1 MCGGI
6 LNVNNQYVPA
16 SAIFKT
22 CQVVK
27 IIFSM
32 TLEKTKIDSSL
43 QRRHNDSHALPSILF
58 GYGKLARNAQEGQ
71 NGGYGNKVMQS
82 MSYGY
87 GDIQLKKDEQEES
100 VQLKQDSA
108 PGFLNANNTGLP
120 DHLKSGIENLSG
132 ISMSD
137 VKVHYNSDK
146 PAQMK
151 AHAYAQGTDIH
162 VASGQEKH
170 LPHEAWHVV
179 QQKQG
184 RVQPTMQMK
193 GETNVNDDQGLEQ
206 EADIMGEKALTAGQN
221 RNTAFKTIN
230 AVPGNDA
237 VQRKRALDAETTLT
251 DFAQIARG
259 DNGKDDDTVQVA
271 ENNYQKSLI
280 SGRDKMNEAVK
291 WFTNAPDKKPQI
303 DTKDTHQNVFD
314 RYKVYWFFDKDEVT
328 ICLARGYIITSG
340 EDDENIFIEN
350 TAESGK
356 VGGYNQGPF
365 EDDQDYLY
373 ANSYNVKTGE
383 FHASINYRSND
394 IEIAEGKNLP
404 PALSNSEIIWF
415 MQSFAKEVY
424 KKEYPEAEGLSEITS
439 ISREQIG
446 NTQTLD
452 TIFMADE
459 NRIAFKE
466 GKVKLDEPTE
476 EAIAILGTPNG
487 NSALWLLIQHE
498 KSGQVDIESLEFE
511 SDHIKINYMRDE
523 TQQD

>member
-1 MCGGI
+1 
-6 LNVNNQYVPA
+6 
-16 SAIFKT
+16 
-22 CQVVK
+22 
-27 IIFSM
+27 M

-43 QRRHNDSHALPSILF
+43 QRRQNDSHALPSIQF
-58 GYGKLARNAQEGQ
+58 GYGKLAGSTLEGQ

-87 GDIQLKKDEQEES
+87 GGIQLKKDEQEES
-100 VQLKQDSA
+100 VQLKEEPA
-108 PGFLNANNTGLP
+108 PGVLNANNTGLP
-120 DHLKSGIENLSG
+120 DQLKSGIENLSG
-132 ISMSD
+132 MSMSD

-151 AHAYAQGTDIH
+151 AHACAQGTDIH

-184 RVQPTMQMK
+184 RVKPTMQMK
-193 GETNVNDDQGLEQ
+193 AVNINDDAGLEK
-206 EADIMGEKALTAGQN
+206 EADVMGQKALTAGQN
-221 RNTAFKTIN
+221 RYTAIKTIN
-230 AVPGNDA
+230 AVPGHDA

-251 DFAQIARG
+251 DFGQIARG
-259 DNGKDDDTVQVA
+259 DNAKYDDTVQVA
-271 ENNYQKSLI
+271 ENNYQKSLV

-303 DTKDTHQNVFD
+303 ETEETHKNVFD
-314 RYKVYWFFDKDEVT
+314 RYKVYWFFDNDEVI

-356 VGGYNQGPF
+356 VDGYNQGPF

-383 FHASINYRSND
+383 FHASINYRNND

-459 NRIAFKE
+459 NRIAYLK

-487 NSALWLLIQHE
+487 NSSLWMLIQHE
-498 KSGQVDIESLEFE
+498 KSGEVDIESLEFK
-511 SDHIKINYMRDE
+511 SDNIIINYMRDT
-523 TQQD
+523 TQND